1 MNDRDFAMLFE
12 HYAARVVAL
21 LELLVKREE
30 AGLRIRSAP
39 VPLRAMDRAEW
50 EAGKRIIL
58 DRLDVAER
66 GLTKDEIRRHLRGKG
81 YGRFAMN
88 IAKANQRR
96 KCPLAEL
103 IASGAVIA
111 QRRNVKHAARYW
123 SRMMYLRN
131 HIGLPD
137 ESQQQALN
145 EALEG
150 KEQ

>member
-1 MNDRDFAMLFE
+1 MSRELQMLVE

-21 LELLVKREE
+21 LEVLVKREE
-30 AGLRIRSAP
+30 AGLRIRPAP
-39 VPLRAMDRAEW
+39 VPLRAMDKAEW
-50 EAGKRIIL
+50 EQGKRVIL

-66 GLTKDEIRRHLRGKG
+66 GLTKEEIRQHLRGKG
-81 YGRFAMN
+81 LGRFAMN

-123 SRMMYLRN
+123 SRMMYLRH

-137 ESQQQALN
+137 ETQEQALN

-150 KEQ
+150 KDK